1 MTLSGKVYI
10 FLKSKTKYSNV
21 LNKNNID
28 IKTLS

>member
-1 MTLSGKVYI
+1 MTLSVILYI
-10 FLKSKTKYSNV
+10 FVKSKTKYSNV